1 MAEPRQRQTIEHVSG
16 GRHGRRR
23 RADASRR
30 LSVNAIVGSAV
41 LCVVVVLAIGGEVF
55 APFGA
60 NEISRELLVVPN
72 GAHPMGTD
80 NLGRDILSRAI
91 VGTRATLM
99 VGFLAALV
107 GASIG
112 MVIGA
117 AAGFRGGWLDTVAM
131 RFSEMIQVLPKF
143 LLAVLVIALFG
154 PGIDRVILVIGFL
167 SWPVMARLTRGQFLA
182 LKDMTFVEAARSLG
196 LRNRHLIV
204 REILPNAMPPL
215 VVQLTFDMASAIVVE
230 AGLGFLGLSDPNFL
244 TWGAMLQDAQRYLV
258 RAWWFG
264 VFPGV
269 AILVTVASF
278 NLVGD
283 GLNDR
288 FNPRRRGR

>member
-1 MAEPRQRQTIEHVSG
+1 
-16 GRHGRRR
+16 
-23 RADASRR
+23 
-30 LSVNAIVGSAV
+30 
-41 LCVVVVLAIGGEVF
+41 VVVLAIGGEVF